1 MTKFGRLWSVL
12 SGIFMI
18 LGAAILFANPQKGL
32 GIVVLMISLVLL
44 LYGVRY
50 LWYYFSMAR
59 HMVGGRIMMY
69 IGLLSF
75 AVGIFT
81 FSLSDNSE
89 IYIIL
94 YLIGTHAFSGLVDL
108 LHGFQAGKM
117 GDGRGFIINLIQGGI
132 NFTIC
137 VLCIV
142 FIRSS
147 ATVSLIYGLGLVYS
161 AIGKIVSAFRRT
173 AIVYIQ

>member
-117 GDGRGFIINLIQGGI
+117 
-132 NFTIC
+132 IC